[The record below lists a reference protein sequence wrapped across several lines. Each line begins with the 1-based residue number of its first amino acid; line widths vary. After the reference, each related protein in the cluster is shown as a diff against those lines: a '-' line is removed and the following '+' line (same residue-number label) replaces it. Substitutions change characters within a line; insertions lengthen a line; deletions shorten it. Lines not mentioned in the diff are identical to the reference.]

1 MQNVETLS
9 KSHGVDRS
17 KGVAIVILYNLEN
30 PCAFEAFERLG
41 IPGAFTHLGS
51 KEGITHVVL
60 NLIRK
65 VDIVALATA
74 DPGEWFWWFRSHD

>member
-1 MQNVETLS
+1 LLLSLTIIFLGSPQTLLNQPDLTFWRLNPAFRFLLKGMQNVETLS

-41 IPGAFTHLGS
+41 IPTFH
-51 KEGITHVVL
+51 
-60 NLIRK
+60 
-65 VDIVALATA
+65 
-74 DPGEWFWWFRSHD
+74 PF